1 MKLLLT
7 SLLCIFS
14 YLSIGQRTSQNNHE
28 AFLNKDSIKSTLD
41 EYTQVFYYYKSTDK
55 KPKPLI
61 VQLHSWSYPADSL
74 KTIDLDVI
82 AKAKNYNY
90 VFPNFRGVN
99 NHPKACCSEFV
110 IADIDECIDWAL
122 KNMNVDKNEIYII
135 GYSGGGYAT
144 LSMYMKSR
152 HAIKAFS
159 AWASIS
165 DLAAWYQ
172 QSVERKNKY
181 AREIIS
187 CIGAGNNFDSLKA
200 KERSPLFWATPVKK
214 RKKSTLQIFAG
225 IHDGHNNAVVPISQS
240 ISFYNKIIGDYK
252 EKAVSKY
259 VSKEDEKI
267 MLDTQTF
274 PVPDTTKKIA
284 GKAIY
289 YQKSSKKVMLTIFE
303 GGHDMLSKQAL
314 EYIEQKNE

>member
-1 MKLLLT
+1 MKFLLT
-7 SLLCIFS
+7 PFLCIIS
-14 YLSIGQRTSQNNHE
+14 YLSIGQSANQNNPVT
-28 AFLNKDSIKSTLD
+28 FLNKDSIKSTLD
-41 EYTQVFYYYKSTDK
+41 GYTQVFYYYKSTDK

-61 VQLHSWSYPADSL
+61 IQLHSWSYPADSL

-82 AKAKNYNY
+82 AKTKNYNY
-90 VFPNFRGVN
+90 LFPNFRGVN
-99 NHPKACCSEFV
+99 NHPKACCSEYV
-110 IADIDECIDWAL
+110 ISDIDECIDWAL
-122 KNMNVDKNEIYII
+122 KNMNVGKNQIYII

-152 HAIKAFS
+152 HTIKAFS

-165 DLAAWYQ
+165 DLEAWYG

-181 AREIIS
+181 AKEIIS

-200 KERSPLFWATPVKK
+200 KERSPLYWATPVKK

-225 IHDGHNNAVVPISQS
+225 IQDGHNNAVVPISQS
-240 ISFYNKIIGDYK
+240 ISFYNKVIGDYK
-252 EKAVSKY
+252 EKDISKY
-259 VSKEDEKI
+259 VSREDEKK
-267 MLDTQTF
+267 MLDSQAF
-274 PVPDTTKKIA
+274 PVSDTPKKIA
-284 GKAIY
+284 GKVIY
-289 YQKSSKKVMLTIFE
+289 YQKSAKNITLTIFE